1 VETEE
6 EPSAVAKARGSYSPW
21 KMNEKVRGDNTHLEL
36 VPPQKDPTGP
46 TNMIPESWDVGKMKA
61 EKYGITPPSPL
72 INTEPPKAG
81 PIVNETGNKK
91 EIRPQNFPQPSF
103 LRLFTAKE
111 RYLVCH
117 GGGGA
122 GKSYAAAQK
131 VVFKSL
137 KYPDSRTIVI
147 RKYAP
152 QMQVT
157 AFRMLKE
164 IIQENGFPANINNT
178 AMKISFPNGSE
189 IHCLAIVDTA
199 RGEAASRIKS
209 LTDVSDM
216 WLEEPTELSR
226 DEFDMIEL
234 RLRGRELGGSRKRQI
249 LMTFNPIDRNHWL
262 HDRFFN
268 NDDSPIADDDTTVQH
283 YTYIDNIFLDEAYKR
298 FLENIKDK
306 NRYKVYTKGEWG
318 ELGDLVYENW
328 HAWGDKD
335 YNDPKY
341 KDLEFDAIIGGADF
355 GYAHP
360 SAFVLVGLKEDEHEL
375 YILEEV
381 YQHGTLNRDF
391 IDSIKSKLKERV
403 KYVESVPIYCDA
415 SEPASIEEMKQG
427 GLKAIKAE
435 KNILDGITSV
445 RQYDIIID
453 TKCNSFL
460 GEIKGYMR
468 QKDAG
473 GHVLEMPN
481 KKAGFDDLMDALRY
495 AVYTHTL
502 KAKVYRSV
510 MPVVEPGFNR
520 FDFANMA

>member
-1 VETEE
+1 MNETKEE
-6 EPSAVAKARGSYSPW
+6 ISSVAKARGKPSPW
-21 KMNEKVRGDNTHLEL
+21 KNNEKVKGDNTHLEL
-36 VPPQKDPTGP
+36 AFPDKGSVAPVL
-46 TNMIPESWDVGKMKA
+46 SRDVEKMKIK
-61 EKYGITPPSPL
+61 EYGIKQPAPIAQPKEL
-72 INTEPPKAG
+72 PKAG
-81 PIVNETGNKK
+81 PIVVETEGQK
-91 EIRPQNFPQPSF
+91 EIRPRNFPQPNF
-103 LRLFTAKE
+103 LKVFTAKE

-131 VVFKSL
+131 VIFKSL
-137 KYPDSRTIVI
+137 KYPNSRTIVI

-164 IIQENGFPANINNT
+164 IIIENGFPCQINNT
-178 AMKISFPNGSE
+178 TMKFTFPNGSE
-189 IHCLAIVDTA
+189 IHCLAIVDTG

-226 DEFDMIEL
+226 DEFEMIEL
-234 RLRGRELGGSRKRQI
+234 RLRGRELEEGRQRQMM
-249 LMTFNPIDRNHWL
+249 MTFNPIDRNHWL

-268 NDDSPIADDDTTVQH
+268 QDDSPIDDRDVVVQH
-283 YTYIDNIFLDEAYKR
+283 YTYQDNIFIDEAYKTY
-298 FLENIKDK
+298 LEGIKDK
-306 NRYKVYTKGEWG
+306 NRYRVYTLGEWG
-318 ELGDLVYENW
+318 ELGALVYENW
-328 HAWGDKD
+328 RPSQFS
-335 YNDPKY
+335 YPSEE
-341 KDLEFDAIIGGADF
+341 LEFDAIIGGADF

-360 SAFVLVGLKEDEHEL
+360 SAFVLVGVRDEDHEL

-391 IDSIKSKLKERV
+391 VDSIKTKVKNRLPDGSERDI
-403 KYVESVPIYCDA
+403 PIYCDA
-415 SEPASIEEMKQG
+415 SEPASIEEMRLH
-427 GLKAIKAE
+427 GLNAIKAQ

-453 TKCNSFL
+453 PKCNSFMR
-460 GEIKGYMR
+460 EIQGYMR
-468 QKDAG
+468 QRDIG

-481 KKAGFDDLMDALRY
+481 KKAGFDDLMDSLRY

-502 KAKVYRSV
+502 STRIYQSV
-510 MPVVEPGFNR
+510 MPIVERGQKR
-520 FDFANMA
+520 FDFVNMA